1 MYYNKVTEHRMKF
14 EWDAIKNQNN
24 IIKHGIRFEDAC
36 KIFDNFTF
44 DAIDNRFDYGEQRI
58 ISIGIFDK
66 IAFLTVVH
74 TDRFGVSRIIS
85 ARKANKK
92 ERERYEKE
100 IRKTFNITGT
110 DES

>member
-1 MYYNKVTEHRMKF
+1 MYYNKGTEFRMKF

-44 DAIDNRFDYGEQRI
+44 DAIDSRFDYGEQRI
-58 ISIGIFDK
+58 ISIGIFDN

-74 TDRFGVSRIIS
+74 TDRQGVSRIIS

-92 ERERYEKE
+92 ERERYETE
-100 IRKTFNITGT
+100 IRKTFNISGT
-110 DES
+110 HES